1 MPGGP
6 PTTRRASLL
15 DCVALRGYFPGGRI
29 CDEIFRS
36 LFVAVVAHPIVLV
49 SHCVFAFTRFMAVVS
64 TLALAPILGHLV
76 PRGILAC
83 LGGKA
88 PSSRPNKIQRAAAS
102 SQCRRRPMSSTT
114 IALRQQASACLRKN
128 SALLG
133 DMPNSLRRFPAVI
146 SVRARVKRLISLSGI
161 VVIEAIEGTT

>member
-1 MPGGP
+1 M
-6 PTTRRASLL
+6 
-15 DCVALRGYFPGGRI
+15 AL
-29 CDEIFRS
+29 
-36 LFVAVVAHPIVLV
+36 
-49 SHCVFAFTRFMAVVS
+49 VS

-88 PSSRPNKIQRAAAS
+88 PSSRPNEIQRAAAS
-102 SQCRRRPMSSTT
+102 SQCRRWPMSSTT

-133 DMPNSLRRFPAVI
+133 DMPNSTAAVPRRYKCESPCKAAHFAQWDSGDRGDRANNLR
-146 SVRARVKRLISLSGI
+146 
-161 VVIEAIEGTT
+161 